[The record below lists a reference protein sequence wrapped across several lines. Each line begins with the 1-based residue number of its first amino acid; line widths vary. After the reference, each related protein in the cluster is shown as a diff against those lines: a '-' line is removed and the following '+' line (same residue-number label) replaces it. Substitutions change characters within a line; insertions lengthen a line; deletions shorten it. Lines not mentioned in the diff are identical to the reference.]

1 MKKYQ
6 LGEFEEIVMLT
17 VGILYKEAYGV
28 SIKKEIET
36 RLKRGVSV
44 GALQTALKRLEEKG
58 YLKSFDGEATEERA
72 GRPKKYFQITAL
84 GKKAM
89 EYSKST
95 REKLWK
101 AIPKMAWMSS
111 RCWLFV
117 NRCSNPF
124 TNNEQPI
131 TNNDE
136 KATQVLP
143 KILPLVLPP
152 QVARQY

>member
-17 VGILYKEAYGV
+17 VGVLYKEAYGV
-28 SIKKEIET
+28 SIKKEIES
-36 RLKRGVSV
+36 RLSRNVSV
-44 GALQTALKRLEEKG
+44 GALQTALKRLEDKG

-95 REKLWK
+95 RDELWS
-101 AIPKMAWMSS
+101 AIPKIA
-111 RCWLFV
+111 L
-117 NRCSNPF
+117 NPKM
-124 TNNEQPI
+124 I
-131 TNNDE
+131 G
-136 KATQVLP
+136 V
-143 KILPLVLPP
+143 
-152 QVARQY
+152 